1 MIKDKSKRVTL
12 MKPMKRI
19 IYITFFSALILTSC
33 STETSIPASVEV
45 TEATTITE
53 ETTVTSNLVDN
64 MPEPELIQI
73 RNICK
78 LATIK
83 CCYNNVAKSVKSA
96 GTGIWHLGEKE
107 RTFWIEYSG
116 EAEIG
121 IDMSEVKMNVV
132 DNEVT
137 ITMPEAQILSIT
149 VNPESYTD
157 DSYVISPDR
166 KLNKNPILPEEQAEA
181 IKSAQDDMK
190 NSVLNNKSLLI
201 SAQDRAKQL
210 IENYINQIGKI
221 SNTSYEIKWDY
232 EE

>member
-1 MIKDKSKRVTL
+1 

-33 STETSIPASVEV
+33 STETNVPASVEV

-53 ETTVTSNLVDN
+53 ETAETSTLVNN

-96 GTGIWHLGEKE
+96 GTGILHLGEKE

-121 IDMSEVKMNVV
+121 IDMSEVKMNVI

-157 DSYVISPDR
+157 DSYVISTDGI
-166 KLNKNPILPEEQAEA
+166 NKNPILPEEQAAA

-190 NSVLNNKSLLI
+190 ESVLNNKSLLI

-210 IENYINQIGKI
+210 IENYINQIGEI
-221 SNTSYEIKWDY
+221 SDTTYNITWNYDE
-232 EE
+232 

>member
-1 MIKDKSKRVTL
+1 
-12 MKPMKRI
+12 
-19 IYITFFSALILTSC
+19 
-33 STETSIPASVEV
+33 
-45 TEATTITE
+45 
-53 ETTVTSNLVDN
+53 

-157 DSYVISPDR
+157 DSYVISPDS

-201 SAQDRAKQL
+201 SAQDRACL
-210 IENYINQIGKI
+210 LY
-221 SNTSYEIKWDY
+221 TSDAADEL
-232 EE
+232 

>member
-157 DSYVISPDR
+157 DSYVISPDS
-166 KLNKNPILPEEQAEA
+166 KLNKNPILP
-181 IKSAQDDMK
+181 
-190 NSVLNNKSLLI
+190 
-201 SAQDRAKQL
+201 
-210 IENYINQIGKI
+210 
-221 SNTSYEIKWDY
+221 
-232 EE
+232 